1 MLVLSDRYA
10 EPGCEIKGGPVLNDP
25 PGEPE
30 QMIDLL
36 SASAFN
42 VEAIPGSRVSSRSKF
57 IPLGK
62 DC

>member
-30 QMIDLL
+30 QMINLL
-36 SASAFN
+36 LRLSFQ
-42 VEAIPGSRVSSRSKF
+42 R
-57 IPLGK
+57 
-62 DC
+62 